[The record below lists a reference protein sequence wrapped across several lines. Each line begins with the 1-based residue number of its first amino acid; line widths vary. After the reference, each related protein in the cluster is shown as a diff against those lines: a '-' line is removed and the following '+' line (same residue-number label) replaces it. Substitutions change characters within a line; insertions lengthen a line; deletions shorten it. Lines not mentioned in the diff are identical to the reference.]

1 VASAPRVEEIPFA
14 DFQARLRLEERRIPI
29 EGTLEPTFRCNLN
42 CVHCYVNQPAGSRA
56 ARRRELPAARILTL
70 IDEMAEAG
78 CLNLLLT
85 GGEPLLRP
93 DFPAL
98 YLHAVRRGLL
108 VSVFTNGTLVT
119 DRIADL
125 LADARPERVEVT
137 LYGMTAETSERITRT
152 PGSFEPCLAGIRRLT
167 ARRLPLALK
176 TMVLAWNRHEVA
188 AMRAFATHLGADFT
202 YDCQLNTR
210 VDGGANRTGEL
221 QLTADE
227 AVDLDRQDPDR
238 LRELRGF
245 CRRFVPK
252 IGGASAVQ
260 LFTCGAGQTAFTVDP
275 SGMLQLCQLAR
286 RSGFDLRQGS
296 FAEGWGRPLPH
307 LRARRW
313 TTAGPCRSCSLIS
326 LCGSCP
332 GAAELAQGDPES
344 PIARFC
350 EIAHRRAFAAMGAV
364 DGHRAD
370 ASCCLGHDAAPS
382 PPPLLQIA
390 TGPPSVH

>member
-1 VASAPRVEEIPFA
+1 VASASPIEEIPFA
-14 DFQARLRLEERRIPI
+14 VFQTRLRLEERRIPI
-29 EGTLEPTFRCNLN
+29 EGTFEPTFRCNLN

-56 ARRRELPAARILTL
+56 ARRRELPTARILTL
-70 IDEMAEAG
+70 IDEIAEAG
-78 CLNLLLT
+78 CLSLLFT

-125 LADARPERVEVT
+125 FADARPERVEVT
-137 LYGMTAETSERITRT
+137 LYGMTAETSERVTRT

-167 ARRLPLALK
+167 ARRLPVKLK
-176 TMVLAWNRHEVA
+176 TMALAWNRHEVA
-188 AMRAFATHLGADFT
+188 AMRAFAARLGAEFT
-202 YDCQLNTR
+202 HDCQLNAR

-221 QLTADE
+221 QLTADQ

-238 LRELRGF
+238 LRELQGF
-245 CRRFVPK
+245 CRRFVPET
-252 IGGASAVQ
+252 GGASAVQ

-286 RSGFDLRQGS
+286 RGGFDLRHGA
-296 FAEGWGRPLPH
+296 FAEGWGRHLPR
-307 LRARRW
+307 LRDRRW
-313 TTAGPCRSCSLIS
+313 TTHRPCRTCSLTA

-350 EIAHRRAFAAMGAV
+350 EIAHRRAFAALGAIA
-364 DGHRAD
+364 GHQAD
-370 ASCCLGHDAAPS
+370 AACCLGRDAALS

-390 TGPPSVH
+390 TGSPSAR